1 MKEPTKCEYATY
13 VGDIP
18 ICKLNLIPCDCVRD
32 DNCPM
37 TEEYNELMVELSK
50 LIKGPENESSGY
62 DF

>member
-32 DNCPM
+32 VNCPM
-37 TEEYNELMVELSK
+37 TEEYNELIGELSK
-50 LIKGPENESSGY
+50 LIKGTTKEET
-62 DF
+62 